1 MQNSCVLS
9 KHVSYFSV
17 RTESGCNN
25 NRLYVIVFSERVL
38 KITVLGAGAMGSL
51 FSGYL
56 SRNNDVTVVDVS
68 EITVDV
74 INDKGINIKEK
85 DGSILNCHPKAV
97 VSSKG
102 IGHQDLVI
110 VFVKS
115 MFTISALEG
124 NRNLIGPD
132 TYIMT
137 LQNGA
142 GHESKL
148 LKFADRKHVIIG
160 STQHNSSVL
169 QPGFIFHG
177 GSGATSI
184 GLLDGNSESLADIA
198 RNLSSCGFECHTEN
212 NVQKQV
218 WKKMFTNTA
227 ASSLTA
233 LFQVP
238 LGFIH
243 TDPNANWLMRQ
254 LCREAVEVANSLG
267 LGFDLEEVTNDVDKV
282 CINAPNGYTSIYA
295 DIRDGRR
302 SEVDTISGSVVE
314 AAHDQGINVPYHEM
328 VVKCIHALENKA
340 KETR

>member
-1 MQNSCVLS
+1 M
-9 KHVSYFSV
+9 
-17 RTESGCNN
+17 
-25 NRLYVIVFSERVL
+25 

-56 SRNNDVTVVDVS
+56 SRKNEVTVLDVNP
-68 EITVDV
+68 VV
-74 INDKGINIKEK
+74 INAINAEGVKIKEK
-85 DGSILNCHPKAV
+85 DGSVNTCHPKATTTSEGMDV
-97 VSSKG
+97 
-102 IGHQDLVI
+102 QDLVI

-115 MFTISALEG
+115 MYTLSALES
-124 NRNLIGPD
+124 NKRLIGPD
-132 TYIMT
+132 TYLMT

-148 LKFADRKHVIIG
+148 LKYTDRKHTVIG
-160 STQHNSSVL
+160 STQHNSSVIE
-169 QPGFIFHG
+169 PGFINHG
-177 GSGATSI
+177 GIGVSTI
-184 GLLDGNSESLADIA
+184 GLLDGDSSPLKTIA
-198 RNLSSCGFECHTEN
+198 ENMTSCGFECHTEN

-243 TDPNANWLMRQ
+243 TDPNANFLMRQ

-267 LGFDLEEVTNDVDKV
+267 LGFDLEEVTEDVERV

-295 DIRDGRR
+295 DIRDGRIT
-302 SEVDTISGSVVE
+302 EVDTISGSVVA
-314 AAHDQGINVPYHEM
+314 AAHDQNIQVPYHEM
-328 VVKCIHALENKA
+328 TVKCIHALENKN
-340 KETR
+340 KENK

>member
-1 MQNSCVLS
+1 MN
-9 KHVSYFSV
+9 
-17 RTESGCNN
+17 
-25 NRLYVIVFSERVL
+25 
-38 KITVLGAGAMGSL
+38 ITVLGAGAMGSL

-56 SRNNDVTVVDVS
+56 SRGNDVTVVDVS
-68 EITVDV
+68 DV
-74 INDKGINIKEK
+74 MVKAIQEHGVRIREK
-85 DGSILNCHPKAV
+85 DGTVNTGNPTAV
-97 VSSKG
+97 KDSKG
-102 IGHQDLVI
+102 LVHQDLIV

-115 MFTISALEG
+115 MFTIQALEN

-148 LKFADRKHVIIG
+148 LKFADRNHVIIG
-160 STQHNSSVL
+160 STQHNSSIIE
-169 QPGFIFHG
+169 PGFVFHG

-184 GLLDGNSESLADIA
+184 GLLDGNSESLKAIA
-198 RNLSSCGFECHTEN
+198 ENFTECGIECHTEN
-212 NVQKQV
+212 NVQKQI

-233 LFQVP
+233 LYQVP

-243 TDPNANWLMRQ
+243 TDPEANRLMRQ
-254 LCREAVEVANSLG
+254 LCKEAVEVANSLG
-267 LGFDLEEVTNDVDKV
+267 LGFDLEEVINDVEKV

-295 DIRDGRR
+295 DIRDGRK

-314 AAHDQGINVPYHEM
+314 AARVQGIAVPYHEM
-328 VVKCIHALENKA
+328 VVRRIHEMENRA
-340 KETR
+340 KEAI

>member
-1 MQNSCVLS
+1 M
-9 KHVSYFSV
+9 
-17 RTESGCNN
+17 R
-25 NRLYVIVFSERVL
+25 
-38 KITVLGAGAMGSL
+38 ITVLGAGAMGAL

-68 EITVDV
+68 DAMVNA
-74 INDKGINIKEK
+74 INSNGARIKEK
-85 DGSILNCHPKAV
+85 DGKILVCHPRAV
-97 VSSKG
+97 KSSEG
-102 IGHQDLVI
+102 IGQQDLVI

-115 MFTISALEG
+115 MFTINALEA

-132 TYIMT
+132 TYLMT
-137 LQNGA
+137 LQNGV

-148 LKFADRKHVIIG
+148 LKFADRRHVIIG
-160 STQHNSSVL
+160 STQHNSSVIE
-169 QPGFIFHG
+169 PGFIFHG
-177 GSGATSI
+177 GSGVTSI
-184 GLLDGNSESLADIA
+184 GLLDGGSDALEEIA
-198 RNLSSCGFECHTEN
+198 AAFTDCGFECHTEE

-243 TDPNANWLMRQ
+243 TDPNANWLMRR

-267 LGFDLEEVTNDVDKV
+267 LGFDLEEVTNDVEKV

-314 AAHDQGINVPYHEM
+314 AAHVQGIAVPYHEM
-328 VVKCIHALENKA
+328 VVRCIHALEDKA
-340 KETR
+340 KEAV

>member
-1 MQNSCVLS
+1 MEVQL
-9 KHVSYFSV
+9 
-17 RTESGCNN
+17 R
-25 NRLYVIVFSERVL
+25 
-38 KITVLGAGAMGSL
+38 ITVLGAGAMGSL

-56 SRNNDVTVVDVS
+56 SRKNEVTVVDVS
-68 EITVDV
+68 DAMVNA
-74 INDKGINIKEK
+74 INSNGVCIKEK
-85 DGSILNCHPKAV
+85 DGSVITCHPVAV
-97 VSSKG
+97 KNTEG
-102 IGHQDLVI
+102 IGPQDLVI

-115 MFTISALEG
+115 MFTVSALEE

-132 TYIMT
+132 TYLLT

-160 STQHNSSVL
+160 STQHNSSVIR
-169 QPGFIFHG
+169 PGCIFHG
-177 GSGATSI
+177 GSGITSI
-184 GLLDGNSESLADIA
+184 GLLDGESGLLESIA
-198 RNLSSCGFECHTEN
+198 RNLTDCGFECHTEN

-243 TDPNANWLMRQ
+243 SDPNANWLMRQ

-267 LGFDLEEVTNDVDKV
+267 LGFDLDEVTADVDRV
-282 CINAPNGYTSIYA
+282 CENAPNGFTSIYA

-314 AAHDQGINVPYHEM
+314 AAHDQGISVPYHEM

-340 KETR
+340 KEAK

>member
-1 MQNSCVLS
+1 M
-9 KHVSYFSV
+9 
-17 RTESGCNN
+17 
-25 NRLYVIVFSERVL
+25 
-38 KITVLGAGAMGSL
+38 GAL

-56 SRNNDVTVVDVS
+56 SRENEVTVVDVS
-68 EITVDV
+68 ETAVNA
-74 INDKGINIKEK
+74 INSDGVRIKEK
-85 DGSILNCHPKAV
+85 SGIILVRNPNAVIDSKAL
-97 VSSKG
+97 S
-102 IGHQDLVI
+102 HQDLVI

-115 MFTISALEG
+115 MFTINALES

-160 STQHNSSVL
+160 STQHNSSVIE
-169 QPGFIFHG
+169 PGFVNHG
-177 GSGATSI
+177 GSGVTSI
-184 GLLDGNSESLADIA
+184 GLLDGDSDCLKGIA
-198 RNLSSCGFECHTEN
+198 ANFTKCGFECHTEN

-243 TDPNANWLMRQ
+243 SDPNANWLMRQ

-267 LGFDLEEVTNDVDKV
+267 LGFDLEEVTADVDKV
-282 CINAPNGYTSIYA
+282 CENAPNGYTSIYA

-314 AAHDQGINVPYHEM
+314 AAHDQKIAVPYHEM
-328 VVKCIHALENKA
+328 VVKCIHALENKSREA
-340 KETR
+340 K

>member
-1 MQNSCVLS
+1 
-9 KHVSYFSV
+9 
-17 RTESGCNN
+17 
-25 NRLYVIVFSERVL
+25 
-38 KITVLGAGAMGSL
+38 MGSL

-56 SRNNDVTVVDVS
+56 TRNNDVTVVDVS
-68 EITVDV
+68 DAAVNA
-74 INDKGINIKEK
+74 INANGVNIKEK
-85 DGSILNCHPKAV
+85 DGTVLNCRPKAV
-97 VSSKG
+97 KSSIG
-102 IGHQDLVI
+102 IGYQDLVI

-160 STQHNSSVL
+160 STQHNSSVIE
-169 QPGFIFHG
+169 PGFVNHG
-177 GSGATSI
+177 GSGISSI
-184 GLLDGNSESLADIA
+184 GLLVGNSECLKTIA
-198 RNLSSCGFECHTEN
+198 ETFTDCGFECHTEE

-243 TDPNANWLMRQ
+243 TDPNATWLMRQ

-267 LGFDLEEVTNDVDKV
+267 LGFDLEEVTRDVDKV
-282 CINAPNGYTSIYA
+282 CENAPNGYTSIYA

-314 AAHDQGINVPYHEM
+314 AAHDQGISVPYHEM
-328 VVKCIHALENKA
+328 VVKCIHAMENKS
-340 KETR
+340 KENK

>member
-1 MQNSCVLS
+1 M
-9 KHVSYFSV
+9 
-17 RTESGCNN
+17 
-25 NRLYVIVFSERVL
+25 

-56 SRNNDVTVVDVS
+56 SRKNDVTVVDVN
-68 EITVDV
+68 ETT
-74 INDKGINIKEK
+74 INAINAEGVNIKEK
-85 DGSILNCHPKAV
+85 DGSIVNCHPTAV
-97 VSSKG
+97 KSSEG
-102 IGHQDLVI
+102 IGSQDLVI

-115 MFTISALEG
+115 MFTVAALEG
-124 NRNLIGPD
+124 NRNLIGPE
-132 TYIMT
+132 TYLMT
-137 LQNGA
+137 LQNGV

-160 STQHNSSVL
+160 STQHNSSVI
-169 QPGFIFHG
+169 QPGCIFHG
-177 GSGATSI
+177 GSGITSI
-184 GLLDGNSESLADIA
+184 GLLDGNSDVLKGIA
-198 RNLSSCGFECHTEN
+198 QNMTDCGFECHTEN

-267 LGFDLEEVTNDVDKV
+267 LGFDLEEVTNDVEKV
-282 CINAPNGYTSIYA
+282 CINAPNGFTSIYA

-314 AAHDQGINVPYHEM
+314 AAHDQGISVPYHEM
-328 VVKCIHALENKA
+328 VVKCIHALENKS

>member
-1 MQNSCVLS
+1 M
-9 KHVSYFSV
+9 
-17 RTESGCNN
+17 
-25 NRLYVIVFSERVL
+25 

-51 FSGYL
+51 FSGYM
-56 SRNNDVTVVDVS
+56 SCHNDVTVVDVC
-68 EITVDV
+68 ETTV
-74 INDKGINIKEK
+74 NAIKSNGVRIREK
-85 DGSILNCHPKAV
+85 DGSITECRLNAV
-97 VSSKG
+97 LSTEG
-102 IGHQDLVI
+102 IGLQDLVV

-115 MFTISALEG
+115 MFTISALET
-124 NRNLIGPD
+124 NKHLIGPE
-132 TYIMT
+132 TYLMT

-160 STQHNSSVL
+160 STQHNSSVI
-169 QPGFIFHG
+169 QAGFVNHG
-177 GSGATSI
+177 GSGVTSI
-184 GLLDGNSESLADIA
+184 GLLDGDSDRLEPIA
-198 RNLSSCGFECHTEN
+198 KNLTSCGFECHTEN

-243 TDPNANWLMRQ
+243 ADKNANWLMRQ
-254 LCREAVEVANSLG
+254 LCKEAVEVANSLG
-267 LGFDLEEVTNDVDKV
+267 LGFDLEEVANDVDKV

-314 AAHDQGINVPYHEM
+314 AAHDQGIEVPYHEM
-328 VVKCIHALENKA
+328 VVRCIHALENKS
-340 KETR
+340 KETA

>member
-1 MQNSCVLS
+1 
-9 KHVSYFSV
+9 
-17 RTESGCNN
+17 
-25 NRLYVIVFSERVL
+25 
-38 KITVLGAGAMGSL
+38 MGSL

-56 SRNNDVTVVDVS
+56 SRRNDVTVVDVS
-68 EITVDV
+68 EAMVNA
-74 INDKGINIKEK
+74 INSEGVRIREK
-85 DGSILNCHPKAV
+85 DGSITEGNPVARLN
-97 VSSKG
+97 SEG
-102 IGHQDLVI
+102 IGPQNLII

-115 MFTISALEG
+115 MFTVAALEG
-124 NRNLIGPD
+124 NKGLIGPD

-160 STQHNSSVL
+160 STQHNSSVIE
-169 QPGFIFHG
+169 PGFVNHG
-177 GSGATSI
+177 GSGVSSI
-184 GLLDGNSESLADIA
+184 GLLDGNSDKLQAIADTFTE
-198 RNLSSCGFECHTEN
+198 CGLECHTEE

-243 TDPNANWLMRQ
+243 SDPNANWLMRQ

-314 AAHDQGINVPYHEM
+314 AAHDQGIAVPYHEM

-340 KETR
+340 KEAK

>member
-1 MQNSCVLS
+1 M
-9 KHVSYFSV
+9 
-17 RTESGCNN
+17 
-25 NRLYVIVFSERVL
+25 
-38 KITVLGAGAMGSL
+38 GAL

-56 SRNNDVTVVDVS
+56 SRENEVTVVDVS
-68 EITVDV
+68 ETAVNA
-74 INDKGINIKEK
+74 INSDGVRIKEK
-85 DGSILNCHPKAV
+85 SGIILVRNPNAVIDSKAL
-97 VSSKG
+97 S
-102 IGHQDLVI
+102 HQDLVI

-115 MFTISALEG
+115 MFTINALES

-160 STQHNSSVL
+160 STQHNSSVVE
-169 QPGFIFHG
+169 PGFVNHG
-177 GSGATSI
+177 GSGVTSI
-184 GLLDGNSESLADIA
+184 GLLDGDSECLKGIA
-198 RNLSSCGFECHTEN
+198 ANFTKCGFECHTEN

-243 TDPNANWLMRQ
+243 SDPNANWLMRQ

-267 LGFDLEEVTNDVDKV
+267 LGFDLEEVTADVDKV
-282 CINAPNGYTSIYA
+282 CENAPNGYTSIYA

-314 AAHDQGINVPYHEM
+314 AAHDQKIAVPYHEM
-328 VVKCIHALENKA
+328 VVKCIHALENKS
-340 KETR
+340 KEAR

>member
-1 MQNSCVLS
+1 MQFVAMNFRRNAL
-9 KHVSYFSV
+9 
-17 RTESGCNN
+17 R
-25 NRLYVIVFSERVL
+25 
-38 KITVLGAGAMGSL
+38 ITVLGAGAMGSL

-68 EITVDV
+68 EVMVSAIRSDGVR
-74 INDKGINIKEK
+74 IREK
-85 DGSILNCHPKAV
+85 DG
-97 VSSKG
+97 G
-102 IGHQDLVI
+102 IGEYRPNAVTSTEGMGAQDLVI

-115 MFTISALEG
+115 MFTTSALES

-148 LKFADRKHVIIG
+148 LRFADRKHVIIG
-160 STQHNSSVL
+160 STQHNSSVM
-169 QPGFIFHG
+169 QPGFVNHG
-177 GSGATSI
+177 GSGMTSI
-184 GLLDGNSESLADIA
+184 GLLDGESDALKPIA
-198 RNLSSCGFECHTEN
+198 ENLTACGFECRTED

-243 TDPNANWLMRQ
+243 TNADANWLMRQ

-267 LGFDLEEVTNDVDKV
+267 LGFDLDEVIEDVERV

-314 AAHDQGINVPYHEM
+314 AAHDQGIAVPYHEM
-328 VVKCIHALENKA
+328 VVKCIHALEA
-340 KETR
+340 KTSKQG

>member
-1 MQNSCVLS
+1 MKVA
-9 KHVSYFSV
+9 
-17 RTESGCNN
+17 
-25 NRLYVIVFSERVL
+25 
-38 KITVLGAGAMGSL
+38 VLGAGAMGSL

-56 SRNNDVTVVDVS
+56 SRKNDVTVVDVS
-68 EITVDV
+68 EAMVNA
-74 INDKGINIKEK
+74 INANGVRIREK
-85 DGSILNCHPKAV
+85 DGTETVCHPTAV
-97 VSSKG
+97 INTEAMG
-102 IGHQDLVI
+102 PQDLVI

-115 MFTISALEG
+115 MFTISALEN

-160 STQHNSSVL
+160 STQHNSSVIE
-169 QPGFIFHG
+169 PGFVNHG
-177 GSGATSI
+177 GSGVSSI
-184 GLLDGNSESLADIA
+184 GLLDGGSVAIQHIADTMA
-198 RNLSSCGFECHTEN
+198 ECGFECHTEE

-243 TDPNANWLMRQ
+243 SDPNANWLMRQ

-267 LGFDLEEVTNDVDKV
+267 LGFNLEEVTRDVDTV

-314 AAHDQGINVPYHEM
+314 AAHDQLIGVPFHEM
-328 VVKCIHALENKA
+328 VVKCIHALEDKNL
-340 KETR
+340 

>member
-1 MQNSCVLS
+1 M
-9 KHVSYFSV
+9 
-17 RTESGCNN
+17 
-25 NRLYVIVFSERVL
+25 
-38 KITVLGAGAMGSL
+38 GAL

-56 SRNNDVTVVDVS
+56 SRENEVTVVDVS
-68 EITVDV
+68 ETAVNA
-74 INDKGINIKEK
+74 INSDGVRIKEK
-85 DGSILNCHPKAV
+85 SGIILVRNPNAVIDSKAL
-97 VSSKG
+97 S
-102 IGHQDLVI
+102 HQDLVI

-115 MFTISALEG
+115 MFTINALES

-160 STQHNSSVL
+160 STQHNSSVIE
-169 QPGFIFHG
+169 PGFVDHG
-177 GSGATSI
+177 GSGVTSI
-184 GLLDGNSESLADIA
+184 GLLDGDSDCLKGIA
-198 RNLSSCGFECHTEN
+198 ANFTKCGFECHTEN

-243 TDPNANWLMRQ
+243 SDPNANWLMRQ

-267 LGFDLEEVTNDVDKV
+267 LGFDLEEVTADVDKV
-282 CINAPNGYTSIYA
+282 CENAPNGYTSIYA

-314 AAHDQGINVPYHEM
+314 AAHDQKIAVPYHEM
-328 VVKCIHALENKA
+328 VVKCIHALENKSREA
-340 KETR
+340 K

>member
-1 MQNSCVLS
+1 M
-9 KHVSYFSV
+9 
-17 RTESGCNN
+17 
-25 NRLYVIVFSERVL
+25 

-56 SRNNDVTVVDVS
+56 SRENEVTVVDVS
-68 EITVDV
+68 ETTVNA
-74 INDKGINIKEK
+74 INTDGVRIREKNGIIRVHNP
-85 DGSILNCHPKAV
+85 LAV
-97 VSSKG
+97 TNTRNLG
-102 IGHQDLVI
+102 YQDLVI

-115 MFTISALEG
+115 MFTISALEA
-124 NRNLIGPD
+124 NRNVIGPE
-132 TYIMT
+132 TYLMT

-160 STQHNSSVL
+160 STQHNSSVIE
-169 QPGFIFHG
+169 PGFVNHG
-177 GSGATSI
+177 GSGVTSI
-184 GLLDGNSESLADIA
+184 GLLDGDSACLEDIA
-198 RNLSSCGFECHTEN
+198 ANFTKCGFECHTEN
-212 NVQKQV
+212 NVQKQI

-233 LFQVP
+233 LYQVP

-254 LCREAVEVANSLG
+254 LCKEAVEVANSLG
-267 LGFDLEEVTNDVDKV
+267 LGFDLDEVTADVDKV
-282 CINAPNGYTSIYA
+282 CENAPNGYTSIYA

-314 AAHDQGINVPYHEM
+314 AARVQGIPVPYHEM
-328 VVKCIHALENKA
+328 VVRCIHALEDKA
-340 KETR
+340 KEAV

>member
-1 MQNSCVLS
+1 MEVQL
-9 KHVSYFSV
+9 
-17 RTESGCNN
+17 R
-25 NRLYVIVFSERVL
+25 
-38 KITVLGAGAMGSL
+38 ITVLGAGAMGSL

-56 SRNNDVTVVDVS
+56 SRKNEVTVVDVS
-68 EITVDV
+68 DAMVNA
-74 INDKGINIKEK
+74 INSNGVCINEK
-85 DGSILNCHPKAV
+85 DGSVITCHPVAV
-97 VSSKG
+97 KKTEG
-102 IGHQDLVI
+102 IGPQDLVI

-115 MFTISALEG
+115 MFTVSALEE

-132 TYIMT
+132 TYLLT

-160 STQHNSSVL
+160 STQHNSSVIR
-169 QPGFIFHG
+169 PGCIFHG
-177 GSGATSI
+177 GSGITSI
-184 GLLDGNSESLADIA
+184 GLLDGESGLLESIA
-198 RNLSSCGFECHTEN
+198 RNLTDCGFECHTEN

-243 TDPNANWLMRQ
+243 SDPNANWLMRQ

-267 LGFDLEEVTNDVDKV
+267 LGFNLDEVTADVDRV
-282 CINAPNGYTSIYA
+282 CENAPNGFTSIYA

-314 AAHDQGINVPYHEM
+314 AAHDQGISVPYHEM

-340 KETR
+340 KEAK

>member
-1 MQNSCVLS
+1 M
-9 KHVSYFSV
+9 
-17 RTESGCNN
+17 
-25 NRLYVIVFSERVL
+25 
-38 KITVLGAGAMGSL
+38 KITVLGAGAMGAL

-56 SRNNDVTVVDVS
+56 SRENEVTVVDVS
-68 EITVDV
+68 ETAVNA
-74 INDKGINIKEK
+74 INSDGVRIKEK
-85 DGSILNCHPKAV
+85 SGIILVRNPNAVIDSKAL
-97 VSSKG
+97 S
-102 IGHQDLVI
+102 HQDLVI

-115 MFTISALEG
+115 MFTINALES

-160 STQHNSSVL
+160 STQHNSSVIE
-169 QPGFIFHG
+169 PGFVDHG
-177 GSGATSI
+177 GSGVTSI
-184 GLLDGNSESLADIA
+184 GLLDGDSDCLKGIA
-198 RNLSSCGFECHTEN
+198 ANFTKCGFECHTEN

-243 TDPNANWLMRQ
+243 SDPNANWLMRQ

-267 LGFDLEEVTNDVDKV
+267 LGFDLEEVTADVDKV
-282 CINAPNGYTSIYA
+282 CENAPNGYTSIYA

-314 AAHDQGINVPYHEM
+314 AAHDQKIAVPYHEM
-328 VVKCIHALENKA
+328 VVKCIHALENKSREA
-340 KETR
+340 K

>member
-1 MQNSCVLS
+1 M
-9 KHVSYFSV
+9 
-17 RTESGCNN
+17 
-25 NRLYVIVFSERVL
+25 

-56 SRNNDVTVVDVS
+56 SRKNDVTVVDVN
-68 EITVDV
+68 ETT
-74 INDKGINIKEK
+74 INAINAEGVNIKEK
-85 DGSILNCHPKAV
+85 DGSIVNCHPTAV
-97 VSSKG
+97 KSSEG
-102 IGHQDLVI
+102 IGSQDLVI

-115 MFTISALEG
+115 MFTVAALEG
-124 NRNLIGPD
+124 NRNLIGPE
-132 TYIMT
+132 TYLMT

-160 STQHNSSVL
+160 STQHNSSVI
-169 QPGFIFHG
+169 QPGCIFHG
-177 GSGATSI
+177 GSGITSI
-184 GLLDGNSESLADIA
+184 GLLDGNSNVLKGIA
-198 RNLSSCGFECHTEN
+198 QNMTDCGFECHTEN

-267 LGFDLEEVTNDVDKV
+267 LGFDLEEVTNDVEKV

-314 AAHDQGINVPYHEM
+314 AAHDQGISVPYHEM
-328 VVKCIHALENKA
+328 VVKCIHALENKSKEA
-340 KETR
+340 K

>member
-1 MQNSCVLS
+1 M
-9 KHVSYFSV
+9 
-17 RTESGCNN
+17 R
-25 NRLYVIVFSERVL
+25 VFGGIMN
-38 KITVLGAGAMGSL
+38 ITVLGAGAMGSL

-56 SRNNDVTVVDVS
+56 SRGNSVTVVDVS
-68 EITVDV
+68 ETIVNA
-74 INDKGINIKEK
+74 INAHGVNIKEK
-85 DGSILNCHPKAV
+85 DDGIVNCRPKAV
-97 VSSKG
+97 TNSSSMG
-102 IGHQDLVI
+102 PQDLVI
-110 VFVKS
+110 VFVKA
-115 MFTISALEG
+115 MYTISALEN

-148 LKFADRKHVIIG
+148 IRYADRKHVIIG
-160 STQHNSSVL
+160 STQHNSSIL
-169 QPGFIFHG
+169 QPGFVFHG
-177 GSGATSI
+177 GSGITSI
-184 GLLDGNSESLADIA
+184 GLLDGGSDALAGIA
-198 RNLSSCGFECHTEN
+198 RNFTACGFECKTED

-243 TDPNANWLMRQ
+243 SNPDSNWIMRQ

-267 LGFDLEEVTNDVDKV
+267 LDFDLDEVISDVEKV

-302 SEVDTISGSVVE
+302 SEVDTISGSVVD
-314 AAHDQGINVPYHEM
+314 AAHVQGIGVPYHEM
-328 VVKCIHALENKA
+328 IVKCIHALEEKNKEY
-340 KETR
+340 K

>member
-1 MQNSCVLS
+1 M
-9 KHVSYFSV
+9 
-17 RTESGCNN
+17 
-25 NRLYVIVFSERVL
+25 
-38 KITVLGAGAMGSL
+38 
-51 FSGYL
+51 
-56 SRNNDVTVVDVS
+56 TVVDVS
-68 EITVDV
+68 DV
-74 INDKGINIKEK
+74 MVNAINSNGARIKEK
-85 DGSILNCHPKAV
+85 DGSILVCHPHAV
-97 VSSKG
+97 KSSEG

-115 MFTISALEG
+115 MFTISALEA
-124 NRNLIGPD
+124 NRNLIGPN
-132 TYIMT
+132 TYLMT

-160 STQHNSSVL
+160 STQHNSSVIE
-169 QPGFIFHG
+169 PGFIFHG
-177 GSGATSI
+177 GSGITSI
-184 GLLDGNSESLADIA
+184 GLLDGGSGALEDIA
-198 RNLSSCGFECHTEN
+198 GNLTGCGFECHTEE

-243 TDPNANWLMRQ
+243 SDPNANWLMRQ

-267 LGFDLEEVTNDVDKV
+267 LGFDLEEVTNDVEKV

-314 AAHDQGINVPYHEM
+314 AAHVQGIAVPYHEM
-328 VVKCIHALENKA
+328 VVRCIHALEGKA
-340 KETR
+340 KEAV

>member
-1 MQNSCVLS
+1 M
-9 KHVSYFSV
+9 
-17 RTESGCNN
+17 
-25 NRLYVIVFSERVL
+25 

-56 SRNNDVTVVDVS
+56 SRKNEVTVVDVS
-68 EITVDV
+68 DAMVNA
-74 INDKGINIKEK
+74 INANGVSIKEK
-85 DGSILNCHPKAV
+85 DGSIVNCRPVAV
-97 VSSKG
+97 KETKG
-102 IGHQDLVI
+102 IGYQDLVI

-115 MFTISALEG
+115 MFTVAALEG
-124 NRNLIGPD
+124 NRNLIGPE
-132 TYIMT
+132 TYLMT
-137 LQNGA
+137 LQNGV

-160 STQHNSSVL
+160 STQHNSSVI
-169 QPGFIFHG
+169 QPGCIFHG
-177 GSGATSI
+177 GSGITSI
-184 GLLDGNSESLADIA
+184 GLLDGNSNVLKGIA
-198 RNLSSCGFECHTEN
+198 QNMTDCGFECHTEN

-243 TDPNANWLMRQ
+243 TDQNANWLMRQ

-267 LGFDLEEVTNDVDKV
+267 LGFDLDEVTNDVEKV

-314 AAHDQGINVPYHEM
+314 AAHDQGISVPYHEM
-328 VVKCIHALENKA
+328 VVKCIHALENKS